1 MVYTNC
7 PPPYKVFW
15 KVKNVGVEAE
25 KRNMLR
31 GEIYEKGNSIVE
43 HSNFFGKHYIECYIV
58 KNGVCVAKDKVDI
71 PIGKV

>member
-1 MVYTNC
+1 
-7 PPPYKVFW
+7 
-15 KVKNVGVEAE
+15 
-25 KRNMLR
+25 MLR